1 MPPNPAANTY
11 PFVERVRY
19 VIPLVYAAGLVLEG
33 RWDRGRFAYRDLTH
47 AIELRSRGPPFP
59 PSVYRFRSV
68 DAIRTL
74 SN

>member
-33 RWDRGRFAYRDLTH
+33 RAG
-47 AIELRSRGPPFP
+47 IEADSRTE
-59 PSVYRFRSV
+59 
-68 DAIRTL
+68 I
-74 SN
+74 